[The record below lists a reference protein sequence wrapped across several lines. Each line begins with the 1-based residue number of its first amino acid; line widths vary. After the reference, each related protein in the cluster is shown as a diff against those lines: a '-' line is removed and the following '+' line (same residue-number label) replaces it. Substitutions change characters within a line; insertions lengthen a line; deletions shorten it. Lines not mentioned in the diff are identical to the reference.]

1 MGDSPPAPAKLPP
14 RHIGRSLLNEDES
27 EEQFLLDYTEKEKQ
41 KNKQLDQQEQNN
53 NNNNNNNNRSSSSA
67 EKNSKGFSNGSIT
80 SAPSSNTAS
89 SSYLLEDQVR
99 ETIMALTMGDFN
111 EVNNALN
118 DTYRFS
124 RDPKTRPLI
133 VREGGI
139 GAILSL
145 LVSCKPNI
153 QSIQLDYLEVVL
165 GILWNLMLNVN
176 NSSVDENVV
185 ALVSKECSS
194 RLLLA
199 ILKPCTSRNKLVFL
213 CCRIMAALVL
223 NEPNASVV
231 ARLDGGL
238 TTLLNIVHPR
248 QENRA
253 FEVAAIE
260 AGVIE
265 EVERTP
271 EAVEASLDLLAAFAK
286 GSESNVA
293 ALSKLSGFIKI
304 SAVITDAMAFPGILR
319 AAFNVFLSCTKTDK
333 YASIIG
339 RSTPAISSA
348 LTALTQYHAIRHEK
362 LQVCV
367 LQVLVNLS
375 GSAANLNVLFANKG
389 SDVVMAAMKKPG
401 ASPAVIRN
409 CCLVLWKL
417 FMHSQPPPF
426 NLHEYDRINLPLDYE
441 LSAMSTFSGLSANSN
456 IRRNDSNGSNKNNNG
471 KGSNK
476 LEEMLEKTMKKD
488 IVKTTGMLAIEKE
501 RRDNSEQP
509 MVDLDEIINNAI
521 TVTDSSSSA
530 NENGSGNG
538 NDSGSELS
546 TSNVSASL
554 LTVGS
559 NLGITGLNIND
570 TIENATMNNSNKN
583 LLAVHSKK
591 KSLTNAKFELR
602 MEEARIYPE
611 LAGRPFDIFEE
622 DEKSQDVNGNI
633 VHNEEVEMQKSLGKY
648 LGLDHWS
655 VTKHMQRLITDEF
668 EETVI
673 GIVNKIPQT
682 TNNNRHSN
690 RNSRKNRNGHGNNM
704 MKGYKTVN
712 APTKTFVIDHDA
724 LPHAFSKRPSL
735 SQSDNILKPVND
747 EMFLKVQVQHVER
760 LIDRVK
766 TLNRVVYDVN
776 KAPPF
781 DTIEVFPHKNT
792 NAESKQR
799 ESTKISTTH
808 GLNDMKIKNTVEEAH
823 IFEARRAARKRDMIR
838 LGKLCDQ
845 AIAGQLRVA
854 GTGKAAAAVAA
865 ARAAAAKSCGVDLNG
880 TRIQDLQSS
889 LKSIKKNGPSSVLD
903 GNNLNLNKQINE
915 LGGKINNSNSS
926 INNFL
931 QFNGVPPLLF
941 ESRFECGNL
950 YKAVQATETE
960 YDLVIAPDINNG
972 SHTQWYYF
980 SVFGLVPDVKYKFNF
995 INLEKPDSMY
1005 NYGMQPLVYSE
1016 RDAEDGTNCGWT
1028 RKGSNV
1034 CYYQNFFQRRA
1045 ESKRLPY
1052 YTFTFTYT
1060 HHRPDDRVYF
1070 SYCYPYTYTNVLSHL
1085 KSLQVCERKGYLQR
1099 SILCKTLA
1107 GNPVPLLT
1115 VTNFNASAE
1124 EIRSRRYTVISA
1136 RVHPGETPASFMME
1150 SIIDFLTG
1158 PSELAFWLRD
1168 RMVFKIIPMLNVDG
1182 VVVGNHRCN
1191 LAGLDLNRQWST
1203 PTISQS
1209 PTIYHLK
1216 QMIET
1221 LASSS
1226 RDVLMFCDLHA
1237 HSRSKNIFM
1246 YGCEN
1251 PRGVSERI
1259 IPYMLSNADP
1269 SFHFD
1274 SCDFKV
1280 KKSKSNCGRVV
1291 VWRQFGLVNSYTMEA
1306 SFCCA
1311 AQGPRRN
1318 IHFKPSC
1325 FESLGRAFC
1334 QTIAKAIKKDQRKV
1348 LEAGAALAEM
1358 YEKKSSRGYGVQV
1371 RPATKVN
1378 SSSSTN
1384 GIGGW
1389 DDDGRSTINSNNNNN
1404 NNNNN
1409 TSSSNNILNGGGNSN
1424 RRQGGG
1430 GNTNNN
1436 RQDQHSSILVTKLPR
1451 QGKNAVSAKSRKSK
1465 SKKRRK
1471 RAVK

>member
-1 MGDSPPAPAKLPP
+1 M
-14 RHIGRSLLNEDES
+14 
-27 EEQFLLDYTEKEKQ
+27 
-41 KNKQLDQQEQNN
+41 
-53 NNNNNNNNRSSSSA
+53 
-67 EKNSKGFSNGSIT
+67 
-80 SAPSSNTAS
+80 
-89 SSYLLEDQVR
+89 
-99 ETIMALTMGDFN
+99 
-111 EVNNALN
+111 
-118 DTYRFS
+118 
-124 RDPKTRPLI
+124 
-133 VREGGI
+133 
-139 GAILSL
+139 
-145 LVSCKPNI
+145 
-153 QSIQLDYLEVVL
+153 
-165 GILWNLMLNVN
+165 
-176 NSSVDENVV
+176 
-185 ALVSKECSS
+185 
-194 RLLLA
+194 
-199 ILKPCTSRNKLVFL
+199 
-213 CCRIMAALVL
+213 
-223 NEPNASVV
+223 
-231 ARLDGGL
+231 DGGL

-304 SAVITDAMAFPGILR
+304 SAVITDAMAFPSILR
-319 AAFNVFLSCTKTDK
+319 AAFNVFLSCTKENK

-348 LTALTQYHAIRHEK
+348 LSALTQYHAIRHEK

-367 LQVLVNLS
+367 LKVLVNLS
-375 GSAANLNVLFANKG
+375 GSASNLNVIFANKG
-389 SDVVMAAMKKPG
+389 SDVVMAAMKKSG
-401 ASPAVIRN
+401 ASPEIIRN
-409 CCLVLWKL
+409 CCLILWKL

-426 NLHEYDRINLPLDYE
+426 NLHEYDRISLPLDYN
-441 LSAMSTFSGLSANSN
+441 LSSMSTFSGLNAGNKA
-456 IRRNDSNGSNKNNNG
+456 RRNDLNGMNNKSDSKGNNKMEEVSG
-471 KGSNK
+471 KSRRK
-476 LEEMLEKTMKKD
+476 ES
-488 IVKTTGMLAIEKE
+488 IKTTGMLAIEKE
-501 RRDNSEQP
+501 RNENNAR
-509 MVDLDEIINNAI
+509 MVDLDELINNNLS
-521 TVTDSSSSA
+521 TDRNNTDDDNNNNTSNNSNGTGDNSS
-530 NENGSGNG
+530 
-538 NDSGSELS
+538 SELS

-570 TIENATMNNSNKN
+570 NDNNDSNNKN
-583 LLAVHSKK
+583 SLLAVHSKK

-602 MEEARIYPE
+602 MEEARLYPE
-611 LAGRPFDIFEE
+611 LAGRPFDIYDD
-622 DEKSQDVNGNI
+622 DEKIEDVNGTK
-633 VHNEEVEMQKSLGKY
+633 VSTVELEMQKSISKY
-648 LGLDHWS
+648 LGIDLWN
-655 VTKHMQRLITDEF
+655 VTKQMQNLIAQEF
-668 EETVI
+668 DDHVI
-673 GIVNKIPQT
+673 GIINKRPQIVNKGRGKRNQNIK
-682 TNNNRHSN
+682 NNAFKH
-690 RNSRKNRNGHGNNM
+690 
-704 MKGYKTVN
+704 VI
-712 APTKTFVIDHDA
+712 APTKRFVVDSDA
-724 LPHAFSKRPSL
+724 IPHAFSKRPTL
-735 SQSDNILKPVND
+735 AQSEKILKPVND

-760 LIDRVK
+760 LINRVK
-766 TLNRVVYDVN
+766 TLNRVIYDVN
-776 KAPPF
+776 KAPHF
-781 DTIEVFPHKNT
+781 DAIEVFPPKKGT
-792 NAESKQR
+792 MESKHHHQQQQQK
-799 ESTKISTTH
+799 TKIQH
-808 GLNDMKIKNTVEEAH
+808 GINEMKMQNSLDEAK
-823 IFEARRAARKRDMIR
+823 IFEARRAARKRDMVR

-845 AIAGQLRVA
+845 AIAGELRVA
-854 GTGKAAAAVAA
+854 GTGKAAAAIAA
-865 ARAAAAKSCGVDLNG
+865 ARAAAAKSCGVDVNG
-880 TRIQDLQSS
+880 ERIHDLQSS
-889 LKSIKKNGPSSVLD
+889 LKSIKHNGPSSLLD
-903 GNNLNLNKQINE
+903 GKQINE
-915 LGGKINNSNSS
+915 LGGEVNNSNSS

-995 INLEKPDSMY
+995 INLIKPDSMY
-1005 NYGMQPLVYSE
+1005 NYGMRPLVYSE
-1016 RDAEDGTNCGWT
+1016 RDAEDGINCGWS
-1028 RKGSNV
+1028 RKGSDV
-1034 CYYQNFFQRRA
+1034 CYYQNFFQRRVEA
-1045 ESKRLPY
+1045 KRLPY

-1070 SYCYPYTYTNVLSHL
+1070 SYCYPYTYTNLLSHL
-1085 KSLQVCERKGYLQR
+1085 KSLQICERNGYLSR

-1115 VTNFNASAE
+1115 VTNFRSSPE
-1124 EIRSRRYTVISA
+1124 EIRSRRYAVISA
-1136 RVHPGETPASFMME
+1136 RVHPGETPASLMME

-1168 RMVFKIIPMLNVDG
+1168 RMVFKVVPMLNVDG

-1216 QMIET
+1216 QMIDT
-1221 LASSS
+1221 LASST
-1226 RDVLMFCDLHA
+1226 RDILMFCDLHA

-1291 VWRQFGLVNSYTMEA
+1291 VWRSFGVVNSYTMEA

-1311 AQGPRRN
+1311 AQGPRKD

-1325 FESLGRAFC
+1325 YESLGRAFC
-1334 QTIAKAIKKDQRKV
+1334 QTIAKAIKRDQRHV
-1348 LEAGAALAEM
+1348 LAAGAALGEM
-1358 YEKKSSRGYGVQV
+1358 YEKKATRGYGVQV
-1371 RPATKVN
+1371 RPATKVSI
-1378 SSSSTN
+1378 SSPN
-1384 GIGGW
+1384 GLVGW
-1389 DDDGRSTINSNNNNN
+1389 DDDGKSLAFPTNRQHESGSSRQANRNSSNSNTTKEN
-1404 NNNNN
+1404 
-1409 TSSSNNILNGGGNSN
+1409 
-1424 RRQGGG
+1424 
-1430 GNTNNN
+1430 
-1436 RQDQHSSILVTKLPR
+1436 QHSSILVTKLPR

-1471 RAVK
+1471 RVK